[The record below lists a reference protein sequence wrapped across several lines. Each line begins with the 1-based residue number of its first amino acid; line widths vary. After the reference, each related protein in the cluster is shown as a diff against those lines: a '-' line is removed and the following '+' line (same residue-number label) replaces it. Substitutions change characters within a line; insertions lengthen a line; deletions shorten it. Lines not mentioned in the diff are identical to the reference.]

1 MNDGLY
7 LTDHAP
13 CGARGVVARRRIGED
28 ELLEQALAVVPKHLH
43 LDNVAAAQLLK
54 EEISET
60 ACSSSVAMQQQLE
73 LVDELEQVQL
83 VAAAILVERRKGSR
97 SRW

>member
-1 MNDGLY
+1 M
-7 LTDHAP
+7 
-13 CGARGVVARRRIGED
+13 VARRRIGED

-97 SRW
+97 SKW